1 MPIGIEPPQLVG
13 TWLGLE
19 DLVALSFQETSG
31 AQNLLERLQCT
42 NHQFQLFFILP

>member
-19 DLVALSFQETSG
+19 DLVALSFQETPG